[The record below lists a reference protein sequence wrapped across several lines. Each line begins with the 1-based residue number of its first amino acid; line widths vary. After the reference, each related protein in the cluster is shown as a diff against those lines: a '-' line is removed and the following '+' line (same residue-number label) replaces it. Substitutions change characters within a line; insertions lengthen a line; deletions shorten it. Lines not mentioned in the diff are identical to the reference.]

1 MSSNNYQPHILVLP
15 EDDANRQIAIGFLL
29 EPNIN
34 NRAIQVL
41 PPAHGWKK
49 VVDNFREI
57 YVPQMRKYKY
67 RRIVLLIDF
76 DHRADRLRLV
86 TDEIPEELK
95 NRVFVLGVL
104 SEPEELKRK
113 INKTFEKIGQSLAED
128 CPDNKNELWQDT
140 LLKHN
145 DSELD
150 RFMLSVKAFLFGA

>member
-29 EPNIN
+29 EQNIN

-49 VVDNFREI
+49 VVHNFREI
-57 YVPQMRKYKY
+57 YAPQMRKYKY

-86 TDEIPEELK
+86 IDEIPEELK

-150 RFMLSVKAFLFGA
+150 RIMLSVKAFLFRA